1 MRKKPCY
8 FKKWDL
14 IIYLFISL
22 IFFAGITYALSLKE
36 ERGEKAEIYVN
47 NQLKYIY
54 PLVKKEKN
62 YFIDTDIGGVNVE
75 FVNMKVRVTSSNSP
89 LKICVKQGFISKSGQ
104 TIIGIPDKLLIKI
117 TGEPENDLDGIA
129 R

>member
-1 MRKKPCY
+1 MRRKPCY
-8 FKKWDL
+8 FKKCDL
-14 IIYLFISL
+14 IIYFFISL
-22 IFFAGITYALSLKE
+22 IFFLGITYALSLKVQ
-36 ERGEKAEIYVN
+36 RGEKAEIYVN
-47 NQLKYIY
+47 NRLKYVY
-54 PLVKKEKN
+54 PLIKERKN
-62 YFIDTDIGGVNVE
+62 YFVDTNIGGVNVE